1 MRPATIA
8 TAAQEVFVILNPC
21 AASGRAARLEHPL
34 RAQLARQGLASAL
47 LVPDSPAAARLMVD
61 ALPSAS
67 RVIAIG
73 GDGTVQNL
81 LTSLLAGGHTLGLIP
96 MGSGNDTARALGL
109 ARLGWRQALDHAL
122 ITDAVAM
129 DVGEARFD
137 EADNAVSRHI
147 VFISS
152 LTAGFDSAVN
162 LRAKAAPGWLNGMPR
177 YLWATLGELL
187 ALRHWPLKVITDGEL
202 LHDGPGLFASTLNT
216 RSFGGG
222 MPAIPH
228 ARIDDGQLN
237 LLLAGD
243 IRLGQVLHLLPRLLV
258 GRHLHRPQVQHRAF
272 SRMRIEST
280 QPLPLA
286 ADGEYLGQTHSLE
299 VRVRAGSL
307 MVIRGKK

>member
-1 MRPATIA
+1 MRPATI
-8 TAAQEVFVILNPC
+8 TSAAQEVFIILNPS
-21 AASGRAARLEHPL
+21 AASGRAARLQQPL
-34 RAQLARQGLASAL
+34 LAQLARKGLASAL
-47 LVPDSPAAARLMVD
+47 LVPDSPATARLMVD
-61 ALPSAS
+61 ALPSGS

-109 ARLGWRQALDHAL
+109 ARFGWRLALDHAL
-122 ITDAVAM
+122 EAEATCIDI
-129 DVGEARFD
+129 GEARF
-137 EADNAVSRHI
+137 EETANAISRHI

-162 LRAKAAPGWLNGMPR
+162 LRAKAAPGWLSGMPR
-177 YLWATLGELL
+177 YLWATLGELI
-187 ALRHWPLKVITDGEL
+187 ALRHWPLKVIADGEL

-243 IRLGQVLHLLPRLLV
+243 IRLGQVLNLLPRLLV
-258 GRHLHRPQVQHRAF
+258 GWHLHRPQIQHRAF
-272 SRMRIEST
+272 SKMRIEST
-280 QPLPLA
+280 LPIPLA
-286 ADGEYLGQTHSLE
+286 ADGEYLGQTHA
-299 VRVRAGSL
+299 VDVQVRAGSL
-307 MVIRGKK
+307 MVIRGKN

>member
-1 MRPATIA
+1 
-8 TAAQEVFVILNPC
+8 
-21 AASGRAARLEHPL
+21 
-34 RAQLARQGLASAL
+34 
-47 LVPDSPAAARLMVD
+47 
-61 ALPSAS
+61 
-67 RVIAIG
+67 
-73 GDGTVQNL
+73 
-81 LTSLLAGGHTLGLIP
+81 

-109 ARLGWRQALDHAL
+109 AGFGWRLALDRAL
-122 ITDAVAM
+122 KAETTCIDI
-129 DVGEARFD
+129 GEARF
-137 EADNAVSRHI
+137 EETANAMSRHI

-162 LRAKAAPGWLNGMPR
+162 LRAKAAPGWLSGMPR

-187 ALRHWPLKVITDGEL
+187 ALRHWPLKVIADGEL

-243 IRLGQVLHLLPRLLV
+243 IQLGQVLNLLPRLLV
-258 GRHLHRPQVQHRAF
+258 GWHLHRPQIQHRAF

-280 QPLPLA
+280 LPIPLA
-286 ADGEYLGQTHSLE
+286 ADGEYLGQTHA
-299 VRVRAGSL
+299 VNVQVRAGSL